1 MVSSK
6 SCSTSGL
13 QGIPSDAT
21 DSEMTQSADIRT
33 SSLTDVVRAI
43 WEYAS
48 NIPKRRTQYRFE
60 LISDCKG
67 HQDAFPPAPFM
78 DAYIY
83 DPAENDIMVPVVTE
97 KLVEEKAK
105 MNQQVMNVCTRLMN
119 DDPRRVFMYA
129 VTAEGTQ
136 MTIWYFSRSHSVR
149 TASFDWS
156 GDDVVK
162 LIRVIL
168 VFAFASPEELGF
180 DPRVHKSLR
189 NSQDESQQFVYEYV
203 TANSAVELE
212 LSPDFT
218 LASSGTLPNSEFAC
232 TSALRTQRTCN
243 IDKIYYKTI
252 KLLGMPPP
260 FIITGRTTRVWL
272 VKEVSSSTGDI
283 EVHDTEPMVLKD
295 VWLRTDSPTEVEN
308 LEAMFHAVDSFVQDG
323 LERYSHAG
331 PDALDLFLAEEPKF
345 KCFDKASRDRLK
357 HFLTAKNYRTLFLTT
372 LRAWKGRMS
381 KALSNYARRPDG
393 LVKAMDETKTSSKS
407 VVKGMR
413 QHRFVYKEVCT
424 PCHELPTFGDAMDV
438 LRQSLDALCIL
449 YCAAWVHRDI
459 SSGNILA
466 MGPYIENGQKRYQVK
481 LSDFE
486 FAQPMNRDNHRPDLR
501 TGTTQYMPVEI
512 MGRKYILEN
521 IRKPL
526 DAVNTSNGQALDQV
540 DPLLAALVNKR
551 VRKINKP
558 MFHWGITPEHPLF
571 VKLGVFKECP
581 NLLPIPDNATLDI
594 PDCDAIVNYNYQH
607 DLESIWWIILYFVT
621 SLANHEPSKNYA
633 MRWFLDDATTRNQC
647 LTSVIDTHQFTI
659 VLKPEFQQVF
669 PVIIEILRDALHT
682 EYIAR
687 AVYGLLMDDSSYAF
701 IHALFAQVFDNVLES
716 ANITNWAQ
724 VQVDNSCVKGP
735 KS

>member
-1 MVSSK
+1 MLRV
-6 SCSTSGL
+6 
-13 QGIPSDAT
+13 PP
-21 DSEMTQSADIRT
+21 DSIV
-33 SSLTDVVRAI
+33 LLL
-43 WEYAS
+43 
-48 NIPKRRTQYRFE
+48 K
-60 LISDCKG
+60 
-67 HQDAFPPAPFM
+67 
-78 DAYIY
+78 
-83 DPAENDIMVPVVTE
+83 
-97 KLVEEKAK
+97 
-105 MNQQVMNVCTRLMN
+105 
-119 DDPRRVFMYA
+119 

-156 GDDVVK
+156 GDVSRTLFSAVESHLIVSFQDVVK
-162 LIRVIL
+162 LICVIL

-252 KLLGMPPP
+252 KLLGLPPP

-295 VWLRTDSPTEVEN
+295 VWLRTGSPTEVEN

-381 KALSNYARRPDG
+381 KALSNYARRPND

-407 VVKGMR
+407 VVKVMR
-413 QHRFVYKEVCT
+413 QHRFVYNEVCT

-438 LRQSLDALCIL
+438 LRQSLD
-449 YCAAWVHRDI
+449 
-459 SSGNILA
+459 G
-466 MGPYIENGQKRYQVK
+466 
-481 LSDFE
+481 
-486 FAQPMNRDNHRPDLR
+486 
-501 TGTTQYMPVEI
+501 QYMRRDVFAL
-512 MGRKYILEN
+512 YL
-521 IRKPL
+521 
-526 DAVNTSNGQALDQV
+526 NGLCSSLR
-540 DPLLAALVNKR
+540 PLLCR
-551 VRKINKP
+551 
-558 MFHWGITPEHPLF
+558 
-571 VKLGVFKECP
+571 LG
-581 NLLPIPDNATLDI
+581 
-594 PDCDAIVNYNYQH
+594 
-607 DLESIWWIILYFVT
+607 S
-621 SLANHEPSKNYA
+621 
-633 MRWFLDDATTRNQC
+633 
-647 LTSVIDTHQFTI
+647 
-659 VLKPEFQQVF
+659 
-669 PVIIEILRDALHT
+669 
-682 EYIAR
+682 
-687 AVYGLLMDDSSYAF
+687 
-701 IHALFAQVFDNVLES
+701 
-716 ANITNWAQ
+716 
-724 VQVDNSCVKGP
+724 
-735 KS
+735 